1 MRVQE
6 ATLAERQQ
14 ALAQVHSQLETQQQL
29 LQEQEQCNEGLR
41 QQLEEQVVEKQA
53 SLDEVAAIRK
63 RAKAL
68 EQEKRASI
76 VALEQVERQVTAC
89 MDAEDYMHAKLKQR
103 AQEMDRWP
111 GCVCCACVVSSE
123 ARA

>member
-1 MRVQE
+1 MWHETVTWAYHDMDAARRLWPRVKTLIEKQIE
-6 ATLAERQQ
+6 EGDLDLSLAEQRRLIT
-14 ALAQVHSQLETQQQL
+14 A
-29 LQEQEQCNEGLR
+29 
-41 QQLEEQVVEKQA
+41 VVDD
-53 SLDEVAAIRK
+53 L
-63 RAKAL
+63 L